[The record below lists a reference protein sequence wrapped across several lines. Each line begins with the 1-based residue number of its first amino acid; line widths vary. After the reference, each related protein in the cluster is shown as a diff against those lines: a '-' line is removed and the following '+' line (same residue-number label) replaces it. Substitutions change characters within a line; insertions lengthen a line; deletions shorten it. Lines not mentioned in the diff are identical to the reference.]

1 MSHLTIVAD
10 DSLLQ
15 RKSRRAR
22 LSEDGWG
29 ICGESAEGEIVPGE
43 TNQEREPAVFN
54 FPAPIPHT
62 DGAKPSRTYSG
73 NPRLILITV
82 HQESRLLQYE
92 SHYRP
97 SVAREPELAPV
108 VRAALHQVVPYA
120 IQDQAEVLV
129 SQLSDIGHQSQG
141 FYEIEMPDAIAIAV
155 QDYRQRRTI
164 SWPNSTD

>member
-1 MSHLTIVAD
+1 MDTSYSKCPIVRLPYPRAEWLWYREPAMSHLTIVAD
-10 DSLLQ
+10 DSPLQ

-29 ICGESAEGEIVPGE
+29 ICGESVEGEIVPGE

-73 NPRLILITV
+73 KPRLILITV

-108 VRAALHQVVPYA
+108 VRAAIHQVVPYA
-120 IQDQAEVLV
+120 IQDQAEVLC
-129 SQLSDIGHQSQG
+129 
-141 FYEIEMPDAIAIAV
+141 IAT
-155 QDYRQRRTI
+155 QRY
-164 SWPNSTD
+164 